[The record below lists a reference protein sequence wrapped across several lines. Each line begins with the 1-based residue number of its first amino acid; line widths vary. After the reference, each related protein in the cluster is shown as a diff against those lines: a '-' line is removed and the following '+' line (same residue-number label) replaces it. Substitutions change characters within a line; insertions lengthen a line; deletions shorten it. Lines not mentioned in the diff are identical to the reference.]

1 MDYFI
6 DFENVG
12 IAGLLGAEKLTGK
25 DRITLFI
32 SEHTTEKGVLKAL
45 ASTKAQIRIE
55 YVSTTAK
62 NAMDFCLIS
71 SVGAEAA
78 KGKEKLCIVSCDRGY
93 DAARAFWKEHGV
105 TIQAVGDLSGAP
117 REKQAV
123 TETLP
128 SSEAATLIA
137 QSAPAKKMPK
147 NAVSQFGNFLR
158 ENFKEE
164 LSKSERKKLNK
175 TLSEEGGEVCQKMI
189 CDLKISKKKAEKIE
203 SYLLQSGIREIKK
216 S

>member
-32 SEHTTEKGVLKAL
+32 SEHTTEKGVLKVL

-123 TETLP
+123 TKDLP
-128 SSEAATLIA
+128 VTLIA
-137 QSAPAKKMPK
+137 QSVPVKKMPK
-147 NAVSQFGNFLR
+147 NAVSQFGNFLV
-158 ENFKEE
+158 ENFKGE